1 MAPCATMLP
10 GPPLLKIKKMADQIT
25 TSQDQR
31 CGYTAII
38 GRPNVG
44 KSTLLNHILGM
55 KLSITSRKPQTTRHQ
70 ILGVKTTENTQV
82 IYVDTPGIHQRR
94 GSAINKYMNRA
105 ATSVL
110 NDVDVILFVV
120 QAKKWTEEDEAILEK
135 LKSVS
140 CPVLLVVNK
149 MDILE
154 DKKQLLPLINDLSS
168 KYEFTEIIP
177 VSALNGM
184 NVEMLEQ
191 KIAPLLPE
199 NIHIY
204 PHDQVTDRS
213 MRFLATE
220 IIREKL
226 IRELGQELPYT
237 STVNVD
243 KYDEDE
249 NIVRIHATI
258 FVESTGQKAII
269 IGKKGARLKSIGT
282 KAREDISKMIDTKV
296 YLNLWVKVRE
306 GWSNDESALRG
317 LGYSE

>member
-1 MAPCATMLP
+1 VIVKVAS
-10 GPPLLKIKKMADQIT
+10 KNK
-25 TSQDQR
+25 R
-31 CGYTAII
+31 CGFVAII

-70 ILGVKTTENTQV
+70 ILGVKTADNTQT

-120 QAKKWTEEDEAILEK
+120 QANKWTEEDQAIVERFK
-135 LKSVS
+135 KVS
-140 CPVLLVVNK
+140 CPILLVVNK
-149 MDILE
+149 IDT
-154 DKKQLLPLINDLSS
+154 LSS
-168 KYEFTEIIP
+168 KKELLPIIEELSTHYDYAEILP
-177 VSALNGM
+177 VSALSGI

-199 NIHIY
+199 NEYIY
-204 PHDQVTDRS
+204 PEDQVTDRS
-213 MRFLATE
+213 MRFLASE

-237 STVNVD
+237 STVSID
-243 KYDEDE
+243 KYDDAPD
-249 NIVRIHATI
+249 IVHIHATI
-258 FVESTGQKAII
+258 YVESEGQKAII
-269 IGKKGARLKSIGT
+269 IGKKGSRLKSIGT
-282 KAREDISKMIDTKV
+282 KSREDISKMIETKV

-306 GWSNDESALRG
+306 GWSNDERALRG
-317 LGYSE
+317 LGYGE

>member
-1 MAPCATMLP
+1 MIVKVA
-10 GPPLLKIKKMADQIT
+10 GKNK
-25 TSQDQR
+25 R
-31 CGYTAII
+31 CGFVAIV

-70 ILGVKTTENTQV
+70 ILGVKTADNTQT

-120 QAKKWTEEDEAILEK
+120 QANKWTEEDQAIVERFK
-135 LKSVS
+135 KVS
-140 CPVLLVVNK
+140 CPILLVVNK
-149 MDILE
+149 IDT
-154 DKKQLLPLINDLSS
+154 LSS
-168 KYEFTEIIP
+168 KKELLPIIEELSTHYDYAEILP
-177 VSALNGM
+177 VSALNGI

-191 KIAPLLPE
+191 KIEPLLPE
-199 NIHIY
+199 NEYIY
-204 PHDQVTDRS
+204 PEDQVTDRS
-213 MRFLATE
+213 MRFLASE

-237 STVNVD
+237 STVSID
-243 KYDEDE
+243 KYDDAPD
-249 NIVRIHATI
+249 IVHIHATI
-258 FVESTGQKAII
+258 YVESEGQKAII
-269 IGKKGARLKSIGT
+269 IGKKGSRLKSIGT
-282 KAREDISKMIDTKV
+282 KSREDISKMIETKV

-306 GWSNDESALRG
+306 GWSNDERALRG
-317 LGYSE
+317 LGYGE